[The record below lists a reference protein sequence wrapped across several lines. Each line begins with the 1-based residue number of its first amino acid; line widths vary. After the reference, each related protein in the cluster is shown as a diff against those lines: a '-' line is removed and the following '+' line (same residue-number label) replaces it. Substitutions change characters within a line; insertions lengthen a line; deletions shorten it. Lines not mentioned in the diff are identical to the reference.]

1 MKITAYV
8 KKRGIQ
14 RKLILSFLLLG
25 LTPMIIMGSVSYYKS
40 TDMLI
45 QSTNSEMTNLMKKS
59 IELLD
64 SQFSVYKMQM
74 DSIVTSSKQALD
86 MIQYGMSLDVGTI
99 ENLEKAFAEEIKK
112 YQAVKRISIFDQQ
125 GDLKVTSNKAASD
138 PAEKAVSLPWFNQA
152 SASKEI
158 IFGAA
163 YVPKGMKEP
172 VMTMVKPCLS
182 QDGKIYAF
190 LAVDIATEYAA
201 KPITSIKIGK
211 EGFAYAVDR
220 QGMVIAHPDKGKVF
234 QVNISKEEFGKE
246 ILQKKNGMIDYSLD
260 GVSQF
265 SSFSEYPAMNWIVVS
280 QVNKEDI
287 LTSVKTMNTLFIIL
301 LIVMAV
307 FSLVAGILFTSR
319 LVKPINRIVAGLSE
333 GAHQV
338 ASASLQVSESSQSLA
353 EGASQ
358 QAASLEETSSSLEEM
373 SAMTK
378 QNADNA
384 NQAKAMMNEAKVV
397 VDKANTQMVRLTEAI
412 GQITRS
418 SEETGKIIKTID
430 EIAFQTNLLALNAA
444 VEAARAGEAGAG
456 FAVVADE
463 VRNLALRAAEAARN
477 TSELI
482 EKTIKAVK
490 TGNEVTVST
499 KEAFQAN
506 VELSGKI
513 SQLVDEIASASDEQ
527 SHGISQVNTAV
538 TEMDKVTQ
546 ETAANA
552 EGSASAAEE
561 MNAQA
566 QQMRVFVEELAGV
579 VGMDVRDSGFVERRI
594 AVPPA
599 AGKKALPP
607 PAEKGKKTEKKQ
619 ESTVKQKASDIIPLD
634 KDEPES
640 FKDF

>member
-1 MKITAYV
+1 MTIAAYI

-40 TDMLI
+40 TDMLM

-59 IELLD
+59 IELLE

-86 MIQYGMSLDVGTI
+86 MLQYGMSLDTGTI
-99 ENLEKAFAEEIKK
+99 ENLEKAFVEEKKK
-112 YQAVKRISIFDQQ
+112 YPAVKRVSIYDHQ

-138 PAEKAVSLPWFNQA
+138 AAEKASSLPWFKQA

-158 IFGAA
+158 IFGAV
-163 YVPKGMKEP
+163 YIPKDMKEP
-172 VMTMVKPCLS
+172 VTTMVKPCVS
-182 QDGKIYAF
+182 QDGKTYAF
-190 LAVDIATEYAA
+190 LAVDIAAEYAA
-201 KPITSIKIGK
+201 KAITSIKIGK
-211 EGFAYAVDR
+211 EGFAYAVDL

-234 QVNISKEEFGKE
+234 QMNVGKEEFGKE
-246 ILQKKNGMIDYSLD
+246 ILRKKNGTMDYSVD

-265 SSFSEYPAMNWIVVS
+265 FSFSEYPTMGWIVVS
-280 QVNKEDI
+280 QVNKADI
-287 LTSVKTMNTLFIIL
+287 LTSVKTMNMLFIIL

-319 LVKPINRIVAGLSE
+319 LIKPINRIVAGLSE

-338 ASASLQVSESSQSLA
+338 ASASSQVSESSQHLA

-384 NQAKAMMNEAKVV
+384 NQAKAMMNEAKIV

-546 ETAANA
+546 ETAAIA
-552 EGSASAAEE
+552 EESASAAEE

-566 QQMRVFVEELAGV
+566 QQMRGFVEELAEV
-579 VGMDVRDSGFVERRI
+579 VGVEVRDSRSVEKMI
-594 AVPPA
+594 AAAPA
-599 AGKKALPP
+599 AWKKGLPLP
-607 PAEKGKKTEKKQ
+607 GVDRKKTDKNQ
-619 ESTVKQKASDIIPLD
+619 LKQKASELIPFE
-634 KDEPES
+634 KDGSDS